1 MNKDLLHN
9 HNRFTNLSQTPGKKG
24 MLHVGQA
31 QNSYL
36 STYIQY
42 GTFMYR
48 QDFEFVLSLL
58 L

>member
-1 MNKDLLHN
+1 
-9 HNRFTNLSQTPGKKG
+9 